1 MENSIFVN
9 QAFTLAINKY
19 LDNKDNPNGI
29 EFNSFFV
36 VVIRLLTLIYDELD
50 IINPYN
56 LNKESILD
64 TNLRKYGYG
73 QVDIIKFKNALQEYY
88 EKETEEGFIFIQK
101 AIIDMF
107 IKKNLSIKI
116 NDEEVLEFRSL
127 LYSPYGVNP
136 LIVSYNF
143 MMSKDP
149 LLIVNYFD
157 KQLSEH
163 QKKEIAKVKETL
175 NLEAY
180 EILKYSLE
188 DIDAMNAEQLD
199 KVNKEVYGYFD
210 INENAINKKYLL
222 DKAVF
227 DYNHPKPAFST
238 GNGFVDILFFL
249 SIIAT
254 LAMIIIVITIIVV

>member
-1 MENSIFVN
+1 
-9 QAFTLAINKY
+9 
-19 LDNKDNPNGI
+19 
-29 EFNSFFV
+29 
-36 VVIRLLTLIYDELD
+36 
-50 IINPYN
+50 
-56 LNKESILD
+56 
-64 TNLRKYGYG
+64 
-73 QVDIIKFKNALQEYY
+73 
-88 EKETEEGFIFIQK
+88 
-101 AIIDMF
+101 
-107 IKKNLSIKI
+107 
-116 NDEEVLEFRSL
+116 
-127 LYSPYGVNP
+127 
-136 LIVSYNF
+136 